1 MNQLQMMREIADR
14 IGVDEREAALGI
26 KLARTGRMDLISA
39 VASGRMTIR
48 AALARASREPASATP
63 DQCRWTMRKEKVSW

>member
-48 AALARASREPASATP
+48 AALARAETPHARPSRRAAVLSHGS
-63 DQCRWTMRKEKVSW
+63 K

>member
-1 MNQLQMMREIADR
+1 MNQQRMMQEIADN
-14 IGVDEREAALGI
+14 IGIDAREAALGI

-48 AALARASREPASATP
+48 AALARAETSHAPSRRAAVLSHGS
-63 DQCRWTMRKEKVSW
+63 K

>member
-1 MNQLQMMREIADR
+1 MNQLRRMQEIADR
-14 IGVDEREAALGI
+14 IGIDAREAALGI

-48 AALARASREPASATP
+48 AALARAEQMEPVP
-63 DQCRWTMRKEKVSW
+63 

>member
-14 IGVDEREAALGI
+14 IGVDAREAALGI

-39 VASGRMTIR
+39 VASGRLTIR
-48 AALARASREPASATP
+48 AALARAETPHVPSRRAAVLSHGS
-63 DQCRWTMRKEKVSW
+63 K

>member
-14 IGVDEREAALGI
+14 IGVDAREAALGI

-39 VASGRMTIR
+39 VASGRLTFR
-48 AALARASREPASATP
+48 AALARAETSHAPSQRVAVLSHGS
-63 DQCRWTMRKEKVSW
+63 K